1 MLTATYKRG
10 QRIEKYEPLTAEQ
23 QKLVEENAYIIYA
36 VFDKLKVS
44 PNIGIDVDDVY
55 GRCAIALCRAA
66 QLYESKKGEMSFF
79 NFAFTYCKWAVL
91 HCRDR
96 ATRDWDN
103 TYSFDFDYND
113 DDNDRFTVEDKL
125 ATSCDDM
132 HDVIVVKLYKDL
144 LKNET
149 DVNQRI
155 IHNIVCGESA
165 SNVAREFG
173 LSRQRVSKIFNR
185 FAKRARAAWLG
196 EK

>member
-1 MLTATYKRG
+1 MTTTYKRG

-125 ATSCDDM
+125 ATSRDDM
-132 HDVIVVKLYKDL
+132 NDVIVVKLYKDL

>member
-1 MLTATYKRG
+1 MTATYKRG

-132 HDVIVVKLYKDL
+132 NDVIVVKLYKDL

-165 SNVAREFG
+165 SDVEREVG
-173 LSRQRVSKIFNR
+173 ISRQRVSQIFNR

-196 EK
+196 ER

>member
-1 MLTATYKRG
+1 MTATYKRG

-79 NFAFTYCKWAVL
+79 NFAFTYCKWAAL

-132 HDVIVVKLYKDL
+132 NDVIVVKLYKDL

>member
-1 MLTATYKRG
+1 MTATYKRG

-103 TYSFDFDYND
+103 TCSFDFDYND

-132 HDVIVVKLYKDL
+132 NDVIVVKLYKDL

-173 LSRQRVSKIFNR
+173 LSRQRVSQIFNR

>member
-1 MLTATYKRG
+1 MTATYKRG

-132 HDVIVVKLYKDL
+132 NDVIVVKLYKDL

-165 SNVAREFG
+165 SNVARKFG

-185 FAKRARAAWLG
+185 F
-196 EK
+196 

>member
-1 MLTATYKRG
+1 MTATYKRG

-132 HDVIVVKLYKDL
+132 NDVIVVKLYKDL

-165 SNVAREFG
+165 SNVARKFG

>member
-1 MLTATYKRG
+1 MTATYKRG

-132 HDVIVVKLYKDL
+132 NDVIVVKLYKDL

-149 DVNQRI
+149 DGNQRR

-165 SNVAREFG
+165 SNVARELG
-173 LSRQRVSKIFNR
+173 ISRQRVSQIFNR

>member
-1 MLTATYKRG
+1 MTATYKRG
-10 QRIEKYEPLTAEQ
+10 QRIEKYEPLTTEQ

-44 PNIGIDVDDVY
+44 PNVGIDVDDVY

-132 HDVIVVKLYKDL
+132 NDVIVVKLYKDL

-155 IHNIVCGESA
+155 INSIVCGESA

-185 FAKRARAAWLG
+185 FGRRARAAWLG

>member
-1 MLTATYKRG
+1 
-10 QRIEKYEPLTAEQ
+10 
-23 QKLVEENAYIIYA
+23 
-36 VFDKLKVS
+36 
-44 PNIGIDVDDVY
+44 
-55 GRCAIALCRAA
+55 
-66 QLYESKKGEMSFF
+66 MSFF

-132 HDVIVVKLYKDL
+132 NDVIVVKLYKDL

-155 IHNIVCGESA
+155 INNIVCGESA

-173 LSRQRVSKIFNR
+173 ISRQRVSQIFNR

>member
-1 MLTATYKRG
+1 MTATYKRG
-10 QRIEKYEPLTAEQ
+10 QCIEKYEPLTAEQ

-44 PNIGIDVDDVY
+44 PNKGVDVDDVY

-113 DDNDRFTVEDKL
+113 DDNDRFTVGDKL
-125 ATSCDDM
+125 ATSRDDM
-132 HDVIVVKLYKDL
+132 NDVIVVKLYKDL

>member
-1 MLTATYKRG
+1 MTTTYKRG

-44 PNIGIDVDDVY
+44 PNVGIDVDDVY

-132 HDVIVVKLYKDL
+132 NDVIVVKLYKDL